1 MRLLSAALEALVNL
15 PIAVVGDVFIAPS
28 RIWIE
33 GKDSFTREVIEKI
46 EEDLTL

>member
-15 PIAVVGDVFIAPS
+15 PIAVAQDVFTAPV

-33 GKDSFTREVIEKI
+33 GNDSFTRGVIERI
-46 EEDLTL
+46 EEDLTP